1 VSNAG
6 NCHHE
11 VAIAGRVLDAV
22 TGKPMAGADVAIA
35 TMPNSVKQ
43 RLKFAASAYGKQW
56 EKMLERP
63 DRTQSRPD
71 GLFYF
76 LDLPDGD
83 YTLRISMPSLGS
95 RFGKLE
101 MPTKVSRDAGGNV
114 TFGLLRCALPPTSVK
129 GKVTGLGQESG
140 VPLARVRVKGSGER
154 AFTDSQ
160 GQYVVAGIEP
170 GKKRTLL
177 VSAQGYGTK
186 SKEFALLEPG
196 SAKKVDFELTR
207 ENG

>member
-1 VSNAG
+1 MNSVG
-6 NCHHE
+6 HRRHE
-11 VAIAGRVLDAV
+11 VAIAGRVLDAI
-22 TGKPMAGADVAIA
+22 TGKPMGCADVALIA
-35 TMPNSVKQ
+35 MPAAVEQ
-43 RLKFAASAYGKQW
+43 RLKFTALAYGKQW
-56 EKMLERP
+56 AGMLERP
-63 DRTQSRPD
+63 DRTQSRAD

-83 YTLRISMPSLGS
+83 YSLRVSMPSLGN

-101 MPTKVSRDAGGNV
+101 LPAKVSRDAGGNV
-114 TFGLLRCALPPTSVK
+114 KFGLLRCPLPPTLVR
-129 GKVTGLGQESG
+129 GKVTGPGQESG

-160 GQYVVAGIEP
+160 GQFVISAIEL

-186 SKEFALLEPG
+186 SKDFALLEPG
-196 SAKKVDFELTR
+196 SVKKVDFELTR
-207 ENG
+207 ENS